1 MTVKNAVKAKGWG
14 KRIIPQTE
22 LVSLPLWTE
31 IIGIFNGFSSDNAM
45 IYVKIDNKILCL
57 PKDSIESEAA
67 LGELNIGLIGHR
79 IGLLRTDEPVK
90 PLAVRLID
98 K

>member
-1 MTVKNAVKAKGWG
+1 
-14 KRIIPQTE
+14 
-22 LVSLPLWTE
+22 
-31 IIGIFNGFSSDNAM
+31 M